1 MNTYSIII
9 CITYF
14 YCLSIRFPRDC
25 RKTIAKV
32 AAKDSKSRTT
42 ARNREAGVDEN
53 RRITRSMTKAMLEG
67 QSSNGG
73 VGTLKGSKIQQ
84 INLKGRPSC
93 KKSQKKR

>member
-42 ARNREAGVDEN
+42 TRNREAGVDEN
-53 RRITRSMTKAMLEG
+53 RRITRSMMKAML
-67 QSSNGG
+67 
-73 VGTLKGSKIQQ
+73 
-84 INLKGRPSC
+84 
-93 KKSQKKR
+93 KK

>member
-25 RKTIAKV
+25 RKAKV

-53 RRITRSMTKAMLEG
+53 RRITRSMMKAML
-67 QSSNGG
+67 
-73 VGTLKGSKIQQ
+73 
-84 INLKGRPSC
+84 
-93 KKSQKKR
+93 KK

>member
-1 MNTYSIII
+1 MNTIAIIV
-9 CITYF
+9 CITRF
-14 YCLSIRFPRDC
+14 NCLFIRSSREC
-25 RKTIAKV
+25 RGTVAKV
-32 AAKDSKSRTT
+32 ITKGSKPRPTV
-42 ARNREAGVDEN
+42 RNREVGVDEN

-84 INLKGRPSC
+84 INLKGRPSR